1 MTTFKI
7 PQPAPCPICGKDDCI
22 DDEHEDRAQAAKKP
36 LIFESTPTGYAPNA
50 FQKMVLGEPWN
61 EPPLPEGWTLCG
73 HCGVS
78 RERGK
83 AHSCYSEPKPPEP
96 VRGAI
101 LDAAK
106 AHTLGDRN
114 DTHGDPIPAMEL
126 FMDLVEPI
134 LERRKSLPK
143 AAAGA
148 LILDAYKRARILHNP
163 YHRDSYEDG
172 CAYTAIAG
180 EAAHRSRTTP

>member
-7 PQPAPCPICGKDDCI
+7 PQPEDHPEPVNCEACGQVCSPDYLPIP
-22 DDEHEDRAQAAKKP
+22 H
-36 LIFESTPTGYAPNA
+36 T
-50 FQKMVLGEPWN
+50 
-61 EPPLPEGWTLCG
+61 
-73 HCGVS
+73 HCGAQPIPFTRYCPNCNGWYGAGEHCPCTAPTSPVD
-78 RERGK
+78 EFFG
-83 AHSCYSEPKPPEP
+83 APATLPPEP
-96 VRGAI
+96 IRGAI